1 MKSLYKTLLL
11 SFAFLLSATSLLA
24 ALPQTALAANAR
36 GGSNYNF
43 YGLEGCNREPYG
55 VVNSYNRAPALIQT
69 QLAQMR
75 QSGQDRLMIAVF
87 HWHGADTGTAMDS
100 TGGNLSVQNRQNLTD
115 LLASVKQAG
124 FAEISIT
131 FNPVA
136 YNDPSGWATWN
147 ESLYQENWNLIH
159 NLRPIIQQAG
169 IPYRLDLMNEG
180 IPSTNQPVLLQ
191 YTKRLWSDYT
201 YTHGKNDTFGFSVI
215 GAEAARVNRIKE
227 VYGSNPPYV
236 FNFHFYGTP
245 QISEYTQF
253 VNAHN
258 KLNSFGYKTQGFVVG
273 ETFYND
279 ATAAYNLQ
287 RASAT
292 TGRVIHYLTQWP
304 LTRAQ
309 TCAHVDV
316 APPADFNNFTFRGF

>member
-1 MKSLYKTLLL
+1 MKLLRTSVLFSLVLLL
-11 SFAFLLSATSLLA
+11 LTASLQVITA
-24 ALPQTALAANAR
+24 QPALAANAR

-43 YGLEGCNREPYG
+43 YALDGCNREPYG
-55 VVNSYNRAPALIQT
+55 VVNSYHKAPETIKS
-69 QLAQMR
+69 QLSQMR
-75 QSGQDRLMIAVF
+75 QAGQTRLLIGIF
-87 HWHGADTGTAMDS
+87 HWHGSDTGTAMDS
-100 TGGNLSVQNRQNLTD
+100 MGGNLSAQNRQNLTD

-124 FAEISIT
+124 FAEIGIT

-136 YNDPSGWATWN
+136 YNDPSSWKVWDEG
-147 ESLYQENWNLIH
+147 LYQENWNLIH

-169 IPYRLDLMNEG
+169 IPYRIDLMNEG

-215 GAEAARVNRIKE
+215 GNEAARVNRIKE
-227 VYGSNPPYV
+227 VYGSNPPSV
-236 FNFHFYGTP
+236 FNFHFYGTA
-245 QISEYTQF
+245 QMNEYTQF

-258 KLNSFGYKTQGFVVG
+258 KLNSFGYKTQGVVVG

-287 RASAT
+287 RASTA
-292 TGRVIHYLTQWP
+292 TGRAIPYLTQWP
-304 LTRAQ
+304 LTREQ
-309 TCAHVDV
+309 KCAHVDV
-316 APPADFNNFTFRGF
+316 APPVSFSNFIARGF